1 MPPSDFCQ
9 YTMFPVSER
18 YRQTT
23 LLAIDPGLN
32 NVGIAI
38 FNLRLEPFKIEAIK
52 AWTLKSE
59 KLVDDSGLDD
69 DDFIERLHKRKN
81 IASALDK
88 ILQHYQPC
96 IVVSES
102 PFFDR
107 RKPGSFE
114 VLSEVMTTIMDTLI
128 DHDPN
133 IRFTTIPPLVVKQV
147 LGVAGQKGKEVVK
160 DAMGKEQTILSV
172 LEGDFEKLD
181 DHAIDAIGVGHA
193 YLVKKSGLI

>member
-1 MPPSDFCQ
+1 
-9 YTMFPVSER
+9 MFPVNEK
-18 YRQTT
+18 YQHTT

-38 FNLRLEPFKIEAIK
+38 FTLKLEPFKIESIK

-81 IASALDK
+81 IASALSK
-88 ILQHYQPC
+88 ILHHYQPC
-96 IVVSES
+96 IIVSES

-128 DHDPN
+128 DYDPN
-133 IRFTTIPPLVVKQV
+133 IQFTTIPPLVVKQV
-147 LGVAGQKGKEVVK
+147 LGVAGQKGKEVIK
-160 DAMGKEQTILSV
+160 EAMGKEHELLSA
-172 LEGDFEKLD
+172 LEDDFEKLD

-193 YLVKKSGLI
+193 YLVKKSGLILKG